1 MSQALLALVGGIV
14 CLVLYLLKLN
24 WVLSH
29 TPQDVVDRARV
40 PLTREYVQ
48 DVFERVKKDGIDWE
62 GKLPPRKDRRYIVV
76 GGSGEFIEVLLRGK
90 NRG

>member
-1 MSQALLALVGGIV
+1 MGEVLLALVGGSI

-29 TPQDVVDRARV
+29 TPQDVVDRAGEA
-40 PLTREYVQ
+40 LTREYVK

-76 GGSGEFIEVLLRGK
+76 GGSGVFAEMFLRCF
-90 NRG
+90 